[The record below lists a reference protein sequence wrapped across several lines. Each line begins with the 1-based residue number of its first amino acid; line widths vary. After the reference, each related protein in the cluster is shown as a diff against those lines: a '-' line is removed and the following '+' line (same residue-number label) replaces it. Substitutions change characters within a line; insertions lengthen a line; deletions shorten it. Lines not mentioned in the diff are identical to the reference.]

1 MMTYRS
7 NIIKSILNII
17 ISTLIIIAVL
27 YVGIRV
33 FNYTENIILKILD
46 VLTII
51 MLLFI
56 YIIIIDFQYYNLKWN
71 LKKNKNKK

>member
-1 MMTYRS
+1 MTYRS
-7 NIIKSILNII
+7 KIIKSILNII

>member
-1 MMTYRS
+1 MTYRS